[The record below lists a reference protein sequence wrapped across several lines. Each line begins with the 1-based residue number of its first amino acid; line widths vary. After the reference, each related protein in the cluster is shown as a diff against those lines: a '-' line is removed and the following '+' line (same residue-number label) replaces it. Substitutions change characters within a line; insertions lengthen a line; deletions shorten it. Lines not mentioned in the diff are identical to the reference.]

1 MLLPP
6 LLPLLPPLPLL
17 SLLPLLPL
25 LPLLLLA
32 PPPTPYKATIKY
44 DLEEVDKP
52 PKAIAKHG
60 HH

>member
-1 MLLPP
+1 M
-6 LLPLLPPLPLL
+6 LLPLLL
-17 SLLPLLPL
+17 LLPLLPL
-25 LPLLLLA
+25 LLLLA